1 MPNFNFAEL
10 IFSMYLAVAG
20 RLTPLCH
27 LHRADQCN
35 SKTTFINPASTQ
47 ITIAKTAMPV
57 DVYLK
62 PTIKGEA
69 GAD

>member
-10 IFSMYLAVAG
+10 IFSMYLAVAE